1 MRSMRPRQPLLYNVL
16 NTVFKALKDLAEVPD
31 TVAHMLEIN
40 NSNIGQANLTIPIK
54 RVAKLLTVIVYGRQA
69 SNKWLKVG
77 NGFSQRCVSEG
88 GIGADPCGL
97 QMLPMTI
104 NVVINWKALGKHP

>member
-1 MRSMRPRQPLLYNVL
+1 MRSRQPLFYDVL
-16 NTVFKALKDLAEVPD
+16 NSMFQALKDLAEFPD

-40 NSNIGQANLTIPIK
+40 NGNIGQANLTVAIQ

-69 SNKWLKVG
+69 SNEWFKVG

-88 GIGADPCGL
+88 GYPGGL
-97 QMLPMTI
+97 QMLPVTI
-104 NVVINWKALGKHP
+104 NIVIRWKALGKHP